1 MKIDFSS
8 VKKNW
13 QRLRQSA
20 NFHNA
25 LVFLG
30 FVVVAT
36 LLWFTLA
43 LNDNVQHNFDIR
55 LKITNVPDSVTFIN
69 DPPQKIHVGVRDRGT
84 SLLRS
89 GVMRQPEISINF
101 QEFADRGVLRFS
113 KTDLYSALREVFS
126 SSAQITTT
134 TLDSLRLIYTT
145 LPGKRVP
152 IVVESDV
159 EASLGNIISEP
170 PRPSVS
176 AVLLYSEALDLD
188 TFTRVYTEPIMRRDL
203 SETTKVKAR
212 IKQIPGV
219 KAVPSVVE
227 VTIPVEPLVRKQSKL
242 QISTINVPE
251 GLSVLLFPS
260 MVDATYYVPMSK
272 FNDVAPNIVVTAN
285 YAEVTGRHN
294 GKLPLAVSSMPGW
307 CVNVK
312 LLSDSVEYTIV
323 R

>member
-13 QRLRQSA
+13 QRLRQSG
-20 NFHNA
+20 NFHNS

-30 FVVVAT
+30 FVAVAT

-69 DPPQKIHVGVRDRGT
+69 DPPLKIHVGVRDKGT

-101 QEFADRGVLRFS
+101 QEFADKGILRFS
-113 KTDLYSALREVFS
+113 KSDLYSALREVFS

-134 TLDSLRLIYTT
+134 TLDSLHLVYTT
-145 LPGKRVP
+145 APGKRVP
-152 IVVESDV
+152 IVVEGDFN
-159 EASLGNIISEP
+159 ASLGNIISGLP
-170 PRPSVS
+170 KPSVT
-176 AVLLYSEALDLD
+176 AVLLYSEAVDLD
-188 TFTRVYTEPIMRRDL
+188 TFTRVYTEPIRRSDL
-203 SETTKVKAR
+203 NETAKVKAK

-219 KAVPSVVE
+219 KTVPSIVE
-227 VTIPVEPLVRKQSKL
+227 ITIPVEPLVRKQSKI
-242 QISTINVPE
+242 QINAVNVPE
-251 GLSVLLFPS
+251 KMSVLLFPS
-260 MVDATYYVPMSK
+260 MVNATYYVPMSK
-272 FNDVAPNIVVTAN
+272 FNDETPDIVVTAD

-294 GKLPLAVSSMPGW
+294 GKLPLAVTSMPSW

-312 LLSDSVEYTIV
+312 LLTDSVEYTIV